1 MPTWSS
7 FKAVVYEIYEHR
19 IQNAPEINGL
29 INTTYLGLDE
39 HLLCFF
45 MMKCGERRLVERQLI
60 EFLASLKYYA
70 DHFQRAKLYAV
81 LGGFL

>member
-7 FKAVVYEIYEHR
+7 FKAVVYDIYEHR
-19 IQNAPEINGL
+19 IQNAPEINGVV
-29 INTTYLGLDE
+29 NTTYLGLDE
-39 HLLCFF
+39 HLLCYF
-45 MMKCGERRLVERQLI
+45 MMTYGERRLVEKQLI

-70 DHFQRAKLYAV
+70 DHFPRAKLYAV